1 MLQVNVEV
9 SLIYLYRN
17 LKSMPTYKMWIKA
30 VVIQQMLYFRF
41 IMGLHHP
48 ALLCLAAALA
58 STCVVSYPWVWH
70 LYEYIFGRILSLMKG
85 CINTGL
91 YRLCVVLADTCGP
104 NWSWHITGLLPSV
117 AWVPFFFLLTSS
129 RIECSALQHQPLAIL
144 CFVWQQTRDDICLI
158 T

>member
-91 YRLCVVLADTCGP
+91 YRLCVVFADTCGP

-117 AWVPFFFLLTSS
+117 AWVPFFFFSLHQGLNVLLCNISLLQF
-129 RIECSALQHQPLAIL
+129 SALCGSKPVTM
-144 CFVWQQTRDDICLI
+144 FV
-158 T
+158 